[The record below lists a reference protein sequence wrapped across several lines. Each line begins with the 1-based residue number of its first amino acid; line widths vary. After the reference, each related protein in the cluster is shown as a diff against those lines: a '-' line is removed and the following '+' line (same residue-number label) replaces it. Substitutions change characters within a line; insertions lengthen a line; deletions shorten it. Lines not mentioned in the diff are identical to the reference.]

1 MYELKR
7 LLKRHIEENL
17 IKYILVLSLFAA
29 GILLGFIFSKSI
41 PPDLSE
47 GLTQEIGGLMDG
59 FSEGDFNKI
68 EILKTSFL
76 KTLRI
81 TLLIFLG
88 GLSGWLLPLS
98 FATLLSYGF
107 SLGFTVGYLSLTF
120 GGKGLGVAIASMIF
134 VFLINIP
141 VYMVLGVV
149 AFNNSRY
156 KKRGRSSE
164 GNFGVY
170 AVIFGFLFLLS
181 MISVVTD
188 AFVIPVIISLI
199 CR

>member
-17 IKYILVLSLFAA
+17 IKYILILSLFAA
-29 GILLGFIFSKSI
+29 GILFGFIFSKSI